1 MISNMK
7 KITILV
13 LAALIF
19 TSCGKQGKYTISSE
33 GGQYMTN
40 SYTKDANGCIVFKNE
55 CNCGGDPQVV
65 TVCGTYTIIK
75 NSSHEKE

>member
-1 MISNMK
+1 MINMK
-7 KITILV
+7 KIIILLFV
-13 LAALIF
+13 ASIF
-19 TSCGKQGKYTISSE
+19 ASCGKPAKYTINGE

-75 NSSHEKE
+75 NSGHEKE

>member
-1 MISNMK
+1 MK
-7 KITILV
+7 KIIILLFV
-13 LAALIF
+13 ASIF
-19 TSCGKQGKYTISSE
+19 ASCGKPAKYTINSE

-40 SYTKDANGCIVFKNE
+40 SYTKDANGCIVFKHE
-55 CNCGGDPQVV
+55 CDCGGDPQSV